1 MLTPS
6 VNVVQSAFPEEHR
19 TRSRICRR
27 ASRTVAAAP
36 SAAEREPRAGQPRF
50 CGVVLGRPA
59 RSPGL

>member
-50 CGVVLGRPA
+50 CGVVL
-59 RSPGL
+59 